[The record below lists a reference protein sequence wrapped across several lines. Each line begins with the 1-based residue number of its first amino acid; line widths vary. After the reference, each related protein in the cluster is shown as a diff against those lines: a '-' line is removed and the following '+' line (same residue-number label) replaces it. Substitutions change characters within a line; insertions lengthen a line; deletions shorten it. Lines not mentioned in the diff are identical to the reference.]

1 MFSFLLA
8 LSKAE
13 KESEAINLLDQLTEN
28 ALRQNKYVCVCVCVC
43 TCIYTYMYI

>member
-13 KESEAINLLDQLTEN
+13 KESEAINLLDELTEN
-28 ALRQNKYVCVCVCVC
+28 ALHQNKYVCVCVYLH
-43 TCIYTYMYI
+43 IYMYI